1 MAKRNTSELINEI
14 NSALKSLNWGSVEIY
29 VQNNIVTQI
38 TVKNI
43 KKTSVSTEED
53 ESSMEDSKKHKI
65 QVLTNKKQKY
75 INVFNRLD

>member
-1 MAKRNTSELINEI
+1 MTQKKSDLIREI
-14 NSALKSLNWGSVEIY
+14 NTALKSLNWGSVEIY

-43 KKTSVSTEED
+43 KKTSVSTEEG
-53 ESSMEDSKKHKI
+53 ENSIENNKKNKI

>member
-1 MAKRNTSELINEI
+1 MTQNKSDLIKEI
-14 NSALKSLNWGSVEIY
+14 NVALKSLNWGSVEIY
-29 VQNNIVTQI
+29 VQNNVVTQI

-53 ESSMEDSKKHKI
+53 ENSIENNKKHKI